1 MAEIQ
6 HSAQRLQMAENLP
19 STKLHEL
26 VDQADHSKLVVLAVL
41 AQPKAAAAADL
52 LQMELE
58 EMAEQEHLQIFP
70 VLHSSMAVVEHQ
82 WVLGH
87 HLCMA
92 RQLVAV
98 EFLLLTTQM

>member
-6 HSAQRLQMAENLP
+6 HLAQRLQMAENLP

-26 VDQADHSKLVVLAVL
+26 VDQADHLKLVVLVVL

-52 LQMELE
+52 LQMEPE
-58 EMAEQEHLQIFP
+58 EMAEREHLQIFP
-70 VLHSSMAVVEHQ
+70 ALHLSMAAAAHQ
-82 WVLGH
+82 WALGH

-92 RQLVAV
+92 RLLAAV